1 MKYVTRG
8 SSSESDVA
16 SSESP
21 RRRRVS
27 LSGRA
32 RPPPPGWPSG
42 AGTRDSG
49 RFGLSVSESLASW
62 RSAASAGATVAR
74 IAAGHDDSDSSLGLT
89 YMQVCVRP
97 QISSVLRKN
106 ARYYAK
112 ILCIIYMQN
121 MQARILYA
129 VYAHLFIPHFPGL
142 MTVTRDRRPPGP
154 APGPRAFKF
163 TARRTQRPGPSLI
176 TAIIMSQPDSVT
188 RTETRTPGP
197 GAAAENSESVPV
209 SSHHHD
215 PLTSR

>member
-62 RSAASAGATVAR
+62 RSAAAAGATVAR

-106 ARYYAK
+106 ARYMQKYYVLY
-112 ILCIIYMQN
+112 ILMICRICKQGYYMQY
-121 MQARILYA
+121 MRIY
-129 VYAHLFIPHFPGL
+129 
-142 MTVTRDRRPPGP
+142 
-154 APGPRAFKF
+154 
-163 TARRTQRPGPSLI
+163 
-176 TAIIMSQPDSVT
+176 
-188 RTETRTPGP
+188 
-197 GAAAENSESVPV
+197 
-209 SSHHHD
+209 SS
-215 PLTSR
+215 PTFQG